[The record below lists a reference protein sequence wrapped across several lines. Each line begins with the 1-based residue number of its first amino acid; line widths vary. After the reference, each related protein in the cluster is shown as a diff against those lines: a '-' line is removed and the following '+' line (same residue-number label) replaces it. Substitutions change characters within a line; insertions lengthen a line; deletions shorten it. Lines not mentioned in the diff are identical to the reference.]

1 MSRRLIPLLL
11 ILMLMVLS
19 AGAAQAQAPFVNI
32 TSPANNTTIT
42 NLGSV
47 LNVTVNFGNAPEG
60 GAGLL
65 LRAWDD
71 GESQMFAQ
79 NATNDVS
86 LIPWQT
92 TLDFTATPPTA
103 GTHGHLTAY
112 MLDASANI
120 IATSAPIQ
128 VTYGSP
134 APPTPVPT
142 NTPLPS
148 PTPTNPP
155 PPTPTPIPSSTQISI
170 SVPANGATVDPSTAI
185 SVSGT
190 GGGLTNTTVTVRLF
204 NANNQELGEQSAVP
218 LSDTTWALTVTQTQN
233 VPTTGNGSLIAYAI
247 SGNTVVAVSNPVAV
261 NFPGAPQPTPTS
273 PATPTVHISQPN
285 NGSVIDI
292 SHPVHVSGTSHNL
305 PIHKVTVRA
314 ARSDSSVIIDATV
327 NTFGNGNWSANL
339 PVSVPPATPGII
351 YVFALDSGNNI
362 VAQDSINVTWGAV
375 NVNPVITIT
384 SPQQGQIV
392 GFNNA
397 PIPVFG
403 FEANAFENTVGVRA
417 LDTFGNTLAQTSAV
431 AAPNGN
437 WQAYLN
443 VNVTPGT
450 PGSLLAFISSPQNGA
465 IIASARVNV
474 IYGGQCFIRTDWPIY
489 VVQAGDTLLKIAQ
502 RTGSTVAALATANCI
517 SNANIVYTGQQ
528 LHVPNLPVTPA
539 PQNVTINILTPA
551 NNTQVNSALPITVA
565 GNGLNIAGNDVVV
578 RALDSTGNLLA
589 QQTTT
594 AGAGDATGNSAWQV
608 SLMVNTPTTT
618 TGTIYVFAQSP
629 TTGAVIADAL
639 TNVTFGGSAQAA
651 PTQTPTEK
659 KLIISQ
665 PTDGI
670 SVPAVGPL
678 QVTGQVIGP
687 FDGDVYVRIL
697 DSQGNVIG
705 ETEAN
710 TSQPDAQGNSLWV
723 ASLTVNLP
731 QGTRG
736 TIFAYIPSPFDTSA
750 LISDAVN
757 IVFGAATNGPFI
769 TLTNPM
775 PYATLDISQPLT
787 ITGTGGALPNGAL
800 VVRALDSQGNILAEA
815 PTTIANG
822 GNTWQATLQVNV
834 AVGTRGSIVAFATQG
849 QNTTPLA
856 IASAFVTFGDPSS
869 TANFVRINAPLP
881 DSLIDPSQTLMIGG
895 TADMRNGNTV
905 KVQIVDDQG
914 NVLVSQPRNLSPAIN
929 GNFGVWQMLV
939 ELKSMAPGT
948 HLHIVAMTTSK
959 VDGSTLATDNVD
971 IIVGNAS
978 QPTS

>member
-1 MSRRLIPLLL
+1 MSKRLIPLLL
-11 ILMLMVLS
+11 ILMLIVLS

-32 TSPANNTTIT
+32 TSPANNSTIT
-42 NLGSV
+42 DLSAV

-71 GESQMFAQ
+71 SESQMFAQ
-79 NATNDVS
+79 NQTTDVS
-86 LIPWQT
+86 TIPWQT
-92 TLDFTATPPTA
+92 TLDFSATPPTA

-112 MLDASANI
+112 MLDPSANI
-120 IATSAPIQ
+120 VATSAPIQ
-128 VTYGSP
+128 VTYGVP

-142 NTPLPS
+142 NTPIPTNTPM
-148 PTPTNPP
+148 PTPTN
-155 PPTPTPIPSSTQISI
+155 IPSSTQISI
-170 SVPANGATVDPSTAI
+170 SVPTNGATVDPSTAI
-185 SVSGT
+185 PVSGT
-190 GGGLTNTTVTVRLF
+190 GAGLTNTTITVRLF
-204 NANNQELGEQSAVP
+204 NASNQELGEQSAVP
-218 LSDTTWALTVTQTQN
+218 QSDTTWALTVTKTQN
-233 VPTTGNGSLIAYAI
+233 VPTMGNGSIIAYAI
-247 SGNTVVAVSNPVAV
+247 SGNIVVAVSNPVAV
-261 NFPGAPQPTPTS
+261 NFPGSPQPTPTS
-273 PATPTVHISQPN
+273 PATPTVHIFQPT

-292 SHPVHVSGTSHNL
+292 SHPVHISGSSHNL
-305 PIHKVTVRA
+305 PIPKVTVRA

-327 NTFGNGNWSANL
+327 NVFNNGNWSVNL

-351 YVFALDSGNNI
+351 YVFALDGGNNI

-375 NVNPVITIT
+375 NVNPVVTIT

-392 GFNNA
+392 GFNGQQ
-397 PIPVFG
+397 IPVFG

-417 LDTFGNTLAQTSAV
+417 LDTFGNILAQTSAV
-431 AAPNGN
+431 AAQNGN
-437 WQAYLN
+437 WQAGLN

-450 PGSLLAFISSPQNGA
+450 PGSIFAYIASPQNGA

-474 IYGGQCFIRTDWPIY
+474 FYGGQCFIRTDWPIY

-502 RTGSTVAALATANCI
+502 RTGSTVAALAIANCI
-517 SNANIVYTGQQ
+517 PNANIVFTGQQ
-528 LHVPNLPVTPA
+528 LHVPNLPVTPM

-565 GNGLNIAGNDVVV
+565 GNGLNIAGNNVVA

-594 AGAGDATGNSAWQV
+594 AGAADATGNSGWQV
-608 SLMVNTPTTT
+608 SLTVNTPTTT

-629 TTGAVIADAL
+629 STGAVIADAL
-639 TNVTFGGSAQAA
+639 TNVTFGGAA
-651 PTQTPTEK
+651 PTQAPNQK

-687 FDGDVYVRIL
+687 FDGDVYVRVL
-697 DSQGNVIG
+697 DSRGNVIG

-723 ASLTVNLP
+723 ASLTINLP

-736 TIFAYIPSPFDTSA
+736 TIFAYIPSPFDTAA
-750 LISDAVN
+750 LVSDAVN
-757 IVFGAATNGPFI
+757 VVFGAAANGPFI
-769 TLTNPM
+769 TLTNPL

-787 ITGTGGALPNGAL
+787 ITGTGGGLPNGAL
-800 VVRALDSQGNILAEA
+800 MVQALNSQGNLLAET
-815 PTTIANG
+815 P
-822 GNTWQATLQVNV
+822 ATLDNTGHWQVTLPVNI
-834 AVGTRGSIVAFATQG
+834 AVGTRGAIVALATQG
-849 QNTTPLA
+849 QNTDP
-856 IASAFVTFGDPSS
+856 IAYAAVFVTFGDPSS
-869 TANFVRINAPLP
+869 TANFVRINAPLLS
-881 DSLIDPSQTLMIGG
+881 SLIDPSQTLMIGG
-895 TADMRNGNTV
+895 TADMRNGNSV
-905 KVQIVDDQG
+905 KVQIMDDQG
-914 NVLVSQPRNLSPAIN
+914 NVLVTQPRNLSPALA

-939 ELKSMAPGT
+939 ELKNIAPGT
-948 HLHIVAMTTSK
+948 HLSIVAMTISK
-959 VDGSTLATDNVD
+959 ADGSTLATDSVN

-978 QPTS
+978 QPGS